1 MKREAGFAGFL
12 GETFALLSD
21 AGRYVVIFVLVVGG
35 LNAAAF
41 LTGGNPPSGNIG
53 SIGGGFIYTPGMGP
67 VAVVVGLLSAIVS
80 IAASY
85 FLIAQ
90 YLEARG
96 LLRDRETRIWA
107 YVGLTI
113 LSVIGMMVGFLLLV
127 VPGLILLT
135 RWSAA
140 SGFLIGARAGIVES
154 LSASW
159 DATRG
164 NGWAIF
170 FAGFVMLI
178 IASLIGA
185 AIGGISVAMGSSTLM
200 PIVTSFIN
208 AFGSALSLAFGIG
221 VYHLVQNDDEALG
234 EVFA

>member
-12 GETFALLSD
+12 GETFALLGD
-21 AGRYVVIFVLVVGG
+21 AGRNVIIFVIVVGG

-41 LTGGNPPSGNIG
+41 LTGGYPPSGNIG
-53 SIGGGFIYTPGMGP
+53 SIGGGFIQTLEMGP
-67 VAVVVGLLSAIVS
+67 VAVVVGVLSAIVF

-107 YVGLTI
+107 YAGLTI
-113 LSVIGMMVGFLLLV
+113 LSVLGMMVGFLLLV
-127 VPGLILLT
+127 EPGLILLT
-135 RWSAA
+135 RWSAS
-140 SGFLIGARAGIVES
+140 SGFLIGARSGIVES

-159 DATRG
+159 NATRG
-164 NGWAIF
+164 YGWAIF

-178 IASLIGA
+178 IAGVIGA
-185 AIGGISVAMGSSTLM
+185 AIEDISVTLGSSTLVR
-200 PIVTSFIN
+200 IVSGFIN